1 MSTLVLH
8 QRDDGVAQTLLRKA
22 ATHARDGD
30 VWVDGR
36 TCVANGELVT
46 VLRREAEFGW
56 VRTGAGVEGYLKLAY
71 LAAEEGVPNK
81 LLMFHGTDGANAAGI
96 IQHGLRPSAG
106 GRLGPGVYLTPD
118 QTVANT
124 IAKHRGLQF
133 VVECEVTPGKV
144 YNFDTGTGALPAQK
158 KTWAASGFNAAQSM
172 HPPWAGVD
180 AAFCEYCIHDA
191 AAVRVIKVEGFVAKP
206 T

>member
-1 MSTLVLH
+1 M
-8 QRDDGVAQTLLRKA
+8 
-22 ATHARDGD
+22 
-30 VWVDGR
+30 
-36 TCVANGELVT
+36 ANGELVT

-56 VRTGAGVEGYLKLAY
+56 IRTGAGVEGYLKLAY

-158 KTWAASGFNAAQSM
+158 TTWAASGFNAAQSM